1 VIKPTLRFPFWLLAI
16 GYWLLALSSCKPKSD
31 YTKAISRLDSAET
44 VLVSAE
50 KNLLSVD
57 TSNLRASYNSSA
69 NNLHIMGKLSQDTVK
84 KKTALFLTDAYELSG
99 NISNLLNNKKF
110 MGRAISESRQRIS
123 DLKHDLN
130 ESLIEKNKS
139 DEYIVHEINASKK
152 IYETVNK
159 AIEKAKSSSGKLDSM
174 KTQIAFFADSLNLRK
189 TK

>member
-1 VIKPTLRFPFWLLAI
+1 
-16 GYWLLALSSCKPKSD
+16 
-31 YTKAISRLDSAET
+31 
-44 VLVSAE
+44 
-50 KNLLSVD
+50 
-57 TSNLRASYNSSA
+57 
-69 NNLHIMGKLSQDTVK
+69 MGKLSKDTVK
-84 KKTALFLTDAYELSG
+84 KKTALFLTDAYQLSE
-99 NISNLLNNKKF
+99 NISNLLSNKKF
-110 MGRAISESRQRIS
+110 MERAISESMQRIS

-130 ESLIEKNKS
+130 ENLIEKNKS